1 MASISLY
8 LQRVIGGCLLG
19 KKSSGAGRP
28 RIPHEAAGI
37 QVNFCKNPACKNF
50 GVPAA
55 AKLGRYR
62 VGHARNQALGE
73 SYSITGTGKGTSA
86 LKCLLCG
93 EMPSIKSNLAI
104 AEEYF
109 RLRDYL
115 KSQPEPSCP
124 ASTCVNHRVGIRTF
138 ADGYKRSGKTH
149 SGSQRYRCK
158 SCGTTFAVGKS
169 TRYQK
174 RPHKNKQIFMLLMNK
189 SPFRRIIEVAGI
201 SAPTLYKK
209 IDFFYEQCRKFAA
222 NRERALLEGM
232 ELRRLNIAVDRQ
244 DYVVN
249 WTQREDKRNVVLH
262 AVGSAD
268 NDSGYVFGMHL
279 NFDSSLDRDTIEV
292 AARLA
297 GDYEIP
303 DSFRLHARVWLQGDY
318 DRSLAE
324 FIKRQA
330 KRGGARASLDQSI
343 AATYA
348 EALSRSDVEVAE
360 VKNPTVQ
367 LPKKGMQVHSEYTL
381 YAHFRLLRDLLGGVG
396 KVNFYLDQDSGM
408 RAACLAM
415 FEQEIK
421 SGNVDAFYVRLA
433 KEFTVP
439 EKQAALT
446 RSRAEIYQW
455 QARFPDLTP
464 REVEFLMIR
473 EQMRNMRAFGKWN
486 DRWLTHPFPNMSE
499 PEKAVCYLTD
509 RGETHE
515 DHLAWMYY
523 KASLHSI
530 DRFFMQVRRRLSLLE
545 RAIGSASTARRMW
558 YGYSAY
564 NPEMIVKL
572 LDIFRV
578 YYNYCLAGKDDGTPS
593 MRLGISKGIS
603 SVEDIIYL

>member
-1 MASISLY
+1 M
-8 LQRVIGGCLLG
+8 
-19 KKSSGAGRP
+19 
-28 RIPHEAAGI
+28 
-37 QVNFCKNPACKNF
+37 
-50 GVPAA
+50 PAA
-55 AKLGRYR
+55 AKQVQYR
-62 VGHARNQALGE
+62 KGHVRNQTLGE
-73 SYSITGTGKGTSA
+73 SYAISGKGKGKAA
-86 LKCLLCG
+86 LKCVLCG
-93 EMPSIKSNLAI
+93 EMPTIKSNLAI

-115 KSQPEPSCP
+115 RPQPEPACP
-124 ASTCVNHRVGIRTF
+124 SSSCVNNGISIYVF
-138 ADGYKRSGKTH
+138 AEGYKRNGKTH

-158 SCGTTFAVGKS
+158 DCGTTFAVGKS

-209 IDFFYEQCRKFAA
+209 IDFFYEQCRKFSA

-232 ELRRLNIAVDRQ
+232 ELRRPNIAVDRQ

-268 NDSGYVFGMHL
+268 NESGYVFGMHL
-279 NFDSSLDRDTIEV
+279 NFDSSLDRATVEEE
-292 AARLA
+292 ARLA

-303 DSFRLHARVWLQGDY
+303 DPFRRHARVWLQGDY
-318 DRSLAE
+318 DKSLVE
-324 FIKRQA
+324 FLRRQA
-330 KRGGARASLDQSI
+330 QQGGTRASLAQAI

-348 EALSRSDVEVAE
+348 EAVSRSDVEVAE

-396 KVNFYLDQDSGM
+396 KINFYLDQDSGM
-408 RAACLAM
+408 RAACLSM

-421 SGNVDAFYVRLA
+421 DGKADAFYVRLA
-433 KEFTVP
+433 KELTVP

-455 QARFPDLTP
+455 QERFPDLTP

-473 EQMRNMRAFGKWN
+473 EQMRNMRAYGKWN

-572 LDIFRV
+572 LEIFRT
-578 YYNYCLAGKDDGTPS
+578 YYNYCLAGQDERTPA
-593 MRLGISKGIS
+593 MRLGLAKGRAS
-603 SVEDIIYL
+603 PEEMIYY